1 MLQLVPNTSAVVT
14 GRALSAGLILAVACK
29 RRIAVPSAQFLFHGL
44 DIRAHAED
52 DERLAK
58 WFAERTNGD
67 ADFWRALCNRGD
79 TTFDAQKALSMGVIH
94 EIREDVPE

>member
-1 MLQLVPNTSAVVT
+1 MWD
-14 GRALSAGLILAVACK
+14 AVA
-29 RRIAVPSAQFLFHGL
+29 
-44 DIRAHAED
+44 
-52 DERLAK
+52 
-58 WFAERTNGD
+58 

>member
-1 MLQLVPNTSAVVT
+1 LVSRAERWAVTVWD
-14 GRALSAGLILAVACK
+14 AVA
-29 RRIAVPSAQFLFHGL
+29 
-44 DIRAHAED
+44 
-52 DERLAK
+52 
-58 WFAERTNGD
+58 